1 MSSVLQVVI
10 QREMVK
16 KDLTCIWFY
25 SYIQL
30 CKKWGVEPKK
40 IEKAGLNVLGSI
52 GMYQAGNTK

>member
-30 CKKWGVEPKK
+30 CK
-40 IEKAGLNVLGSI
+40 LGDVYVK
-52 GMYQAGNTK
+52 GYKR